1 MKKKNK
7 IRQRLWKIRAKK
19 VIIATGA
26 IERPLIF
33 NNNDRPGIILSS
45 SIKKYIDFYGVK
57 CGNKISLFTNND
69 SAYETAISL
78 NKSGVNVNSIIDWD
92 SLNIQIYACY
102 STPPEEIPED
112 YILLEVKDTLSAKK
126 EYIYRGWMISSS
138 PDVTPL
144 EHPIYDL
151 WIKDCKI

>member
-1 MKKKNK
+1 MSLGLLKIYLYLFLFCSSVLAEPITGTSAKLKLLDKTTNK
-7 IRQRLWKIRAKK
+7 VTQKI
-19 VIIATGA
+19 I
-26 IERPLIF
+26 
-33 NNNDRPGIILSS
+33 
-45 SIKKYIDFYGVK
+45 
-57 CGNKISLFTNND
+57 
-69 SAYETAISL
+69 
-78 NKSGVNVNSIIDWD
+78 NVNSIIDWE

-112 YILLEVKDTLSAKK
+112 YVLLEIKDTLSIKK

-151 WIKDCKI
+151 WLIDCMADKAS

>member
-1 MKKKNK
+1 MDS
-7 IRQRLWKIRAKK
+7 L
-19 VIIATGA
+19 
-26 IERPLIF
+26 
-33 NNNDRPGIILSS
+33 
-45 SIKKYIDFYGVK
+45 KYIYICFLFCSSVLAEPITGTSAKLKLLDK
-57 CGNKISLFTNND
+57 TTNKVTQKI
-69 SAYETAISL
+69 I
-78 NKSGVNVNSIIDWD
+78 NVNSIIDWE

-112 YILLEVKDTLSAKK
+112 YVLLEIKDTLSKKK

-151 WIKDCKI
+151 WLIDCMADKAS

>member
-1 MKKKNK
+1 MSLGLLKIYLYLFLFCSSVLAEPITGTSAKLKLLDKTTNK
-7 IRQRLWKIRAKK
+7 VTQKTI
-19 VIIATGA
+19 
-26 IERPLIF
+26 
-33 NNNDRPGIILSS
+33 
-45 SIKKYIDFYGVK
+45 
-57 CGNKISLFTNND
+57 
-69 SAYETAISL
+69 
-78 NKSGVNVNSIIDWD
+78 NVNSIIDWD

-112 YILLEVKDTLSAKK
+112 YVLLEIKDTLSANK

-151 WIKDCKI
+151 WLIDCMVDNPS

>member
-1 MKKKNK
+1 MSLGLLK
-7 IRQRLWKIRAKK
+7 IYLYLFLFCSSVLAEPIAGTSAKLKLLDKTTNK
-19 VIIATGA
+19 VIQKTI
-26 IERPLIF
+26 
-33 NNNDRPGIILSS
+33 
-45 SIKKYIDFYGVK
+45 
-57 CGNKISLFTNND
+57 
-69 SAYETAISL
+69 
-78 NKSGVNVNSIIDWD
+78 NVNSTIDWD

-112 YILLEVKDTLSAKK
+112 YVLLEVKDTLSTKK

-151 WIKDCKI
+151 WLIDCMADKAS

>member
-1 MKKKNK
+1 MNLRK
-7 IRQRLWKIRAKK
+7 IMSL
-19 VIIATGA
+19 G
-26 IERPLIF
+26 L
-33 NNNDRPGIILSS
+33 L
-45 SIKKYIDFYGVK
+45 
-57 CGNKISLFTNND
+57 KISLYLFLFCSSALVAEPISRKSAKLKLLDKTTNKV
-69 SAYETAISL
+69 TQKTI
-78 NKSGVNVNSIIDWD
+78 NVNSIIDWD

-151 WIKDCKI
+151 WLIDCMVDKAS

>member
-1 MKKKNK
+1 MSLGLLKIYLYLFLFCSSVLAEPIAGTSAKLKLLDKTTNK
-7 IRQRLWKIRAKK
+7 VTQKTI
-19 VIIATGA
+19 
-26 IERPLIF
+26 
-33 NNNDRPGIILSS
+33 
-45 SIKKYIDFYGVK
+45 
-57 CGNKISLFTNND
+57 
-69 SAYETAISL
+69 
-78 NKSGVNVNSIIDWD
+78 NVNSIIDWD

-151 WIKDCKI
+151 WLIDCMIDRTS

>member
-1 MKKKNK
+1 MNLRK
-7 IRQRLWKIRAKK
+7 IMSL
-19 VIIATGA
+19 GF
-26 IERPLIF
+26 L
-33 NNNDRPGIILSS
+33 
-45 SIKKYIDFYGVK
+45 KKYLYLLLFCSSALVAEPITG
-57 CGNKISLFTNND
+57 ISAKLKL
-69 SAYETAISL
+69 L
-78 NKSGVNVNSIIDWD
+78 NKTTNKVTQKTINVNSIIDWD

-112 YILLEVKDTLSAKK
+112 YVLLEIKDTLNKKK

-151 WIKDCKI
+151 WLIDCMVDKTS

>member
-1 MKKKNK
+1 MSLGLLKIYLYLFLFCSSVLAEPITGTSAKLKLLDKITNK
-7 IRQRLWKIRAKK
+7 VTQKI
-19 VIIATGA
+19 I
-26 IERPLIF
+26 
-33 NNNDRPGIILSS
+33 
-45 SIKKYIDFYGVK
+45 
-57 CGNKISLFTNND
+57 
-69 SAYETAISL
+69 
-78 NKSGVNVNSIIDWD
+78 NVNSIIDWA

-112 YILLEVKDTLSAKK
+112 YVLLEIKDTLSKKK

-151 WIKDCKI
+151 WLIDCMVDKAS

>member
-1 MKKKNK
+1 MNLRK
-7 IRQRLWKIRAKK
+7 IMSL
-19 VIIATGA
+19 GF
-26 IERPLIF
+26 L
-33 NNNDRPGIILSS
+33 
-45 SIKKYIDFYGVK
+45 KKYLYLLLFCTSALVAEPITGISAKLKLLDK
-57 CGNKISLFTNND
+57 TTNKVTQKTI
-69 SAYETAISL
+69 
-78 NKSGVNVNSIIDWD
+78 NVNSIIDWD

-112 YILLEVKDTLSAKK
+112 YVLLEIKDTLSKKK

-151 WIKDCKI
+151 WLIDCMVDKAS